1 VSEQPASVETV
12 LRERV
17 AAAHNQRTDE
27 LRAQADAAARRLAE
41 RLAVAATL
49 RLVLDGTG
57 GGEWYLVLRDGRMEV
72 DSASTK
78 TPVVTIFQSAES
90 WTRLLA
96 AGKGFLAAG
105 GGPELDAGRVAK
117 LEAITGAIEFRL
129 TEVDDGAPV
138 AVVMQ
143 LGGGRE
149 RLTPATTLT
158 LRAADAQ
165 RLRSGEL
172 QPPQAM
178 MQGLVQIGGDAS
190 LAMQVGVALFM

>member
-1 VSEQPASVETV
+1 MSAPATSVESV

-27 LRAQADAAARRLAE
+27 LRAQADAAARRLTE
-41 RLAVAATL
+41 RLAVAAAL
-49 RLVLDGTG
+49 RLVLDGAD
-57 GGEWYLVLRDGRMEV
+57 GGEWYLVLRDGRMEIA
-72 DSASTK
+72 SAIAEE
-78 TPVVTIFQSAES
+78 PVVTIYQTAES
-90 WTRLLA
+90 WGRLLA

-105 GGPELDAGRVAK
+105 GGPELDAPRITK
-117 LEAITGAIEFRL
+117 LRAIKGAIEFRL
-129 TEVDDGAPV
+129 MEVDEGEPIS
-138 AVVMQ
+138 VVMQ
-143 LGGGRE
+143 VGGGRE
-149 RLTPATTLT
+149 RLAPTTTLT

-165 RLRSGEL
+165 RLRTGEL

>member
-1 VSEQPASVETV
+1 V

-17 AAAHNQRTDE
+17 AAAHNRRTDE
-27 LRAQADAAARRLAE
+27 LRAQADAAASRLAE
-41 RLAVAATL
+41 RIAVAATL
-49 RLVLDGTG
+49 RLVLEGPD

-72 DSASTK
+72 MSASTEV
-78 TPVVTIFQSAES
+78 PVVTIFQSTEC

-105 GGPELDAGRVAK
+105 GGPELDPGRVAR
-117 LEAITGAIEFRL
+117 LEAIAGAIEFRL
-129 TEVDDGAPV
+129 TEVDDGEPV

-143 LGGGRE
+143 LGGGHE
-149 RLTPATTLT
+149 RLAPATTLT

-165 RLRSGEL
+165 RLRTGEL
-172 QPPQAM
+172 PPPQAM

-190 LAMQVGVALFM
+190 LAMQIGVALFM